1 MHLSQRSKIA
11 LAGVHRDLLTLATNA
26 PSIAD
31 ESKGITVDIIEG
43 LRDQATQSKYLE
55 EGKSKTT
62 NSRHL
67 TGHAF
72 DFAVK
77 VNGELQE
84 KIHPYYKQQADLF
97 KETARRLGYQITW
110 GGDWGWDGMHIEL
123 SWGEAYPIKKNP
135 KTVSNSKTIA
145 AAITGI
151 PVTVLPEIATK
162 VGSLTDSLDFLESKW
177 IVVIQIVLTLGI
189 LAFIINERRTKIM
202 REGV

>member
-1 MHLSQRSKIA
+1 MYLSQRSQIA
-11 LAGVHRDLLTLATNA
+11 LAGVHRDLLTLVTNA
-26 PSIAD
+26 DSIAD
-31 ESKGITVDIIEG
+31 ETQGITVDIIEG
-43 LRDQATQSKYLE
+43 IRDQATQVKYLH
-55 EGKSKTT
+55 EGKSKTL

-72 DFAVK
+72 DFCVK
-77 VNGELQE
+77 VHGVLQE
-84 KIHPYYKQQADLF
+84 KISPYYKQQADLF
-97 KETARRLGYQITW
+97 KATAKKLGYDITW

-123 SWGEAYPIKKNP
+123 SWESYPIQQKP

-162 VGSLTDSLDFLESKW
+162 VGSLTESLDFLESKW
-177 IVVIQIVLTLGI
+177 VVVIQIVITVGLL
-189 LAFIINERRTKIM
+189 LFIINERRTKIT

>member
-1 MHLSQRSKIA
+1 MYLSQRSKIA
-11 LAGVHRDLLTLATNA
+11 LVGVHRDLLTLVTNA
-26 PSIAD
+26 DSIAD

-43 LRDQATQSKYLE
+43 VRDQATQVKYLE
-55 EGKSKTT
+55 EGKSKTL

-67 TGHAF
+67 TGHAI

-77 VNGELQE
+77 VNGELQT
-84 KIHPYYKQQADLF
+84 KIDPYYRQQADLF
-97 KETARRLGYQITW
+97 KKMAKKLGYDITW

-123 SWGEAYPIKKNP
+123 SWEAYPIQKKP

-151 PVTVLPEIATK
+151 PVTVLPEIAAK
-162 VGSLTDSLDFLESKW
+162 VGSLTESLDFLESKW

>member
-1 MHLSQRSKIA
+1 MYLSQRSQIA
-11 LAGVHRDLLTLATNA
+11 LVGVHRDLLTLVTNA
-26 PSIAD
+26 DSIAD

-43 LRDQATQSKYLE
+43 VRDQATQVKYLE
-55 EGKSKTT
+55 EGKSKTL

-77 VNGELQE
+77 VNGELQT
-84 KIHPYYKQQADLF
+84 KIDPYYRQQANLF
-97 KETARRLGYQITW
+97 KAMAKKLGYDITW

-123 SWGEAYPIKKNP
+123 SWEAYPIQKKP
-135 KTVSNSKTIA
+135 KTISNSKTIA

-151 PVTVLPEIATK
+151 PVSVLPEIAAK
-162 VGSLTDSLDFLESKW
+162 VGSLTDSLSFLDSKW
-177 IVVIQIVLTLGI
+177 IVLVQSVLLVGI
-189 LAFIINERRTKIM
+189 FIFVVNERRKTIQ

>member
-1 MHLSQRSKIA
+1 MYLSQRSKIA
-11 LAGVHRDLLTLATNA
+11 LAGVHRDLLTLVTNA
-26 PSIAD
+26 DSIAD

-43 LRDQATQSKYLE
+43 VRDQATQVKYLE
-55 EGKSKTT
+55 EGKSKTL

-67 TGHAF
+67 TGHAI

-77 VNGELQE
+77 VNGELQT
-84 KIHPYYKQQADLF
+84 KIDPYYRQQADLF
-97 KETARRLGYQITW
+97 KETARRLGYDITW

-123 SWGEAYPIKKNP
+123 SWEAYPIQKKP

-162 VGSLTDSLDFLESKW
+162 VGSLTESLDFLESKW